1 MARDE
6 MMKSVEDFKRNAAA
20 KKEELHARHVK
31 AMREILEVRDN
42 ELLGDVLSDELC
54 YIRGRE
60 SWLATWWSDIFG
72 PKAKDRK
79 KCYGNLGKKALC
91 GNDGDI
97 LLYLL
102 IDGDEICCIPIKEV
116 NPGKRYEERP
126 PLVRTVEF
134 RDPATLDFACFC
146 SPEEVT
152 AQLKAYKSY
161 CTMFEGAFRH
171 IHEIVKRMRAYELK
185 RQTEKTNELSKSL
198 EGL

>member
-1 MARDE
+1 
-6 MMKSVEDFKRNAAA
+6 MMKSVKDFKLKAEA
-20 KKEELHARHVK
+20 KREELHARHVK
-31 AMREILEVRDN
+31 TMREILEVRDN

-60 SWLATWWSDIFG
+60 SWLSQWWSDIFG
-72 PKAKDRK
+72 PKAKERD
-79 KCYGNLGKKALC
+79 KCYGNLGKQVLC
-91 GNDGDI
+91 GNDNDI
-97 LLYLL
+97 LLYLR

-134 RDPATLDFACFC
+134 RDPATLDFSYSC
-146 SPEEVT
+146 SPEDVT

-161 CTMFEGAFRH
+161 CDKFEDAFRH

-185 RQTEKTNELSKSL
+185 RETEKTNELSKSL

>member
-1 MARDE
+1 MTKDE
-6 MMKSVEDFKRNAAA
+6 MMKSVKDFKLKAEA

-54 YIRGRE
+54 YIKGRE
-60 SWLATWWSDIFG
+60 TWLAQWWSDIFG
-72 PKAKDRK
+72 PKAERK
-79 KCYGNLGKKALC
+79 NCYGHLGKKALC
-91 GNDGDI
+91 GRDSDI
-97 LLYLL
+97 LLYLT
-102 IDGDEICCIPIKEV
+102 INGDEICCIPIKEV
-116 NPGKRYEERP
+116 DQWKRYEERP
-126 PLVRTVEF
+126 PLVHTVEF
-134 RDPATLDFACFC
+134 RDPDTFDFPCFC

-161 CTMFEGAFRH
+161 CAMFEDAFRH

-185 RQTEKTNELSKSL
+185 RETEKTNELSKSL

>member
-1 MARDE
+1 MTKDE
-6 MMKSVEDFKRNAAA
+6 MMKSVEDFKRKAEA

-42 ELLGDVLSDELC
+42 ELLANVLSDELC

-60 SWLATWWSDIFG
+60 SWLAQWWSDIFG

-79 KCYGNLGKKALC
+79 KCYGHLGKKALC
-91 GNDGDI
+91 GEDSHI

-102 IDGDEICCIPIKEV
+102 VDGNEICCIPIKEIRE
-116 NPGKRYEERP
+116 GKRYEERP

-134 RDPATLDFACFC
+134 RDPDTLDFACFC

-152 AQLKAYKSY
+152 AQLKAYKSH
-161 CTMFEGAFRH
+161 CTMFEDAFRH
-171 IHEIVKRMRAYELK
+171 IHEVVKRMRAYELK
-185 RQTEKTNELSKSL
+185 KETEKANELSKSL
-198 EGL
+198 EDL